1 MYTTLRA
8 ANLRNLSI
16 ALINGTVTLIILL
29 IAPLGLAA
37 VITNTFLVTAAT
49 FLTATAA
56 DQITRYL
63 QPSRAQSIEN
73 SLDSGAESAQIIR
86 GDRDSQ
92 NIEK

>member
-8 ANLRNLSI
+8 ANVRNLSI
-16 ALINGTVTLIILL
+16 ALVNGTVTLIILL

-37 VITNTFLVTAAT
+37 VITNTFLVT
-49 FLTATAA
+49 TATAA
-56 DQITRYL
+56 DEITRYL

-73 SLDSGAESAQIIR
+73 SLDSGAESAQIIP